1 MIKYRLKFN
10 DCFSNF
16 DSWFSSSKEYDR
28 IKRLKLI
35 TCNICNSNKVV
46 KSLMAPNISTSKKL
60 TDKNNEKRFFTIK
73 KKLKQYQNFIRKNFE
88 YVGDNFTYEARSL
101 HYDKKNKKRGIYGK
115 ASLEDVKDL
124 KDEGIE
130 TEMIPWINEKDN

>member
-1 MIKYRLKFN
+1 MIKYRLKCN